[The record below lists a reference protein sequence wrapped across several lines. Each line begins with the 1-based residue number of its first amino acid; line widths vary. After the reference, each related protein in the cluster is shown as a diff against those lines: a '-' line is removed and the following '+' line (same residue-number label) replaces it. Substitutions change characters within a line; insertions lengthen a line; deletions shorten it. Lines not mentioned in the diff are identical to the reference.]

1 MWMPIRYEFW
11 QQINWR
17 ETFTAKTAM
26 WRQNSL
32 YICRKNEPV
41 LRPVYSRSHDGRAV
55 CSHHWGLKTVSFLI
69 ARQDFHRSTIARPT
83 IYRPSRV
90 SSSNKRDW
98 RGRNSQDP
106 SPLTWQPFHMQNPYE
121 VWPAELDL
129 YLTWRWPRLTLKKI
143 YTHFAWI
150 PVHTSCKCK
159 SSFDATKIVTS
170 NWQLFN
176 CVQHLQN
183 ICSHVT

>member
-69 ARQDFHRSTIARPT
+69 ARQDFHRSTFARPT

-90 SSSNKRDW
+90 SSSDKRDW
-98 RGRNSQDP
+98 RWRPITVDMTAIPHAESIW
-106 SPLTWQPFHMQNPYE
+106 SLTSWAWPL
-121 VWPAELDL
+121 LDL
-129 YLTWRWPRLTLKKI
+129 KMTPTNIKKNL
-143 YTHFAWI
+143 HPFCLN
-150 PVHTSCKCK
+150 P
-159 SSFDATKIVTS
+159 SSYFLQMQIEFWGHK
-170 NWQLFN
+170 N
-176 CVQHLQN
+176 CN
-183 ICSHVT
+183 E